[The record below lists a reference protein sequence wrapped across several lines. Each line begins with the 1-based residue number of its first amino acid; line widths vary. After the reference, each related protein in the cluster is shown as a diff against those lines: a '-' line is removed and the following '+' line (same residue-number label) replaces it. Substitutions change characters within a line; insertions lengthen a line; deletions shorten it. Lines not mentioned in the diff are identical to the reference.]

1 MPFAENDGVKIYWEE
16 MGQGEPILLIMGLG
30 WASYL
35 WHRTR
40 PILAAKY
47 RVITLDN
54 RGVGRS
60 GVPPG
65 PYPIATMA
73 ADAAAVLDAAGVKAA
88 HVFGISMGGMI
99 SQEFALQY
107 PDRVKSLILGCTAA
121 GGPAALQPS
130 PEVIQVLMKRGM
142 NPEEAAKAIDPF
154 IYDSGTSSELIEQD
168 RKLRLEWYPTGEGYM
183 SQLQGIMAWEAYDR
197 LAQISAPTLVIHGES
212 DQLVPP
218 ANGKLIAER
227 IPGATLVMIPK
238 ASHIFPTDQP
248 EISHRS
254 VLNFLASQSESA

>member
-16 MGQGEPILLIMGLG
+16 AGDGEPILLIMGLG

-40 PILAAKY
+40 PVLAAKY
-47 RVITLDN
+47 RVITFDN

-73 ADAAAVLDAAGVKAA
+73 ADAAGVLHSAVVKRA
-88 HVFGISMGGMI
+88 HIFGLSMGGMI
-99 SQEFALQY
+99 GQEFALQY

-130 PEVIQVLMKRGM
+130 PEVIQVLMRRGM
-142 NPEEAAKAIDPF
+142 TPQEAAEAIDPF
-154 IYDSGTSSELIEQD
+154 IYHSETAPELIEHD
-168 RKLRLEWYPTGEGYM
+168 RKLRVEWYPTAEGYM
-183 SQLQGIMAWEAYDR
+183 SQLQGIMAWEAYSR
-197 LAQISAPTLVIHGES
+197 IAQISAPTLVLHGET
-212 DQLVPP
+212 DQLIP
-218 ANGKLIAER
+218 AGNGRLIAGR
-227 IPGATLVMIPK
+227 IPRAKFVLIPK
-238 ASHIFPTDQP
+238 AGHIFPTDQP
-248 EISHRS
+248 AISNET
-254 VLNFLASQSESA
+254 VLNFLSAQS